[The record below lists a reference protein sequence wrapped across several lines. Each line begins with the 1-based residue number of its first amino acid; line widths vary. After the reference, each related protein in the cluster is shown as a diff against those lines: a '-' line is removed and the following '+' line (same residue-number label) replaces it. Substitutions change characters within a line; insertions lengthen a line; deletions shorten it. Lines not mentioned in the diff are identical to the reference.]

1 MSKKDTFEYING
13 EDLDSSEDIKKP
25 DDLASTILVIFSI
38 SNIKLVTF
46 LFIIFLFV
54 SSDIFIEKFLSRF
67 NNTTI
72 GREPTVKGT
81 IVQGIVLVLLFIFV
95 DIILK
100 MGLL

>member
-1 MSKKDTFEYING
+1 MSKKESFELING
-13 EDLDSSEDIKKP
+13 EDLDLSEDLKKP
-25 DDLASTILVIFSI
+25 DDLASTILGIFSI
-38 SNIKLVTF
+38 SNVKLVAF